1 MNRRPRLLPLR
12 PCLPET
18 LAPPIVRLDGPD
30 PGNRPRRPPRYPM
43 GRIRAQTGGASGVQ
57 SASSSFAQSDAR
69 GKRPTTVRQGGCAE
83 GHGVCPSVRATI
95 QQRAAQLRVAHR
107 PGGVDHDA
115 DAGWHASRA
124 RRHDAG
130 HAGRAPGRAPVAV
143 VLAAPRRPRPGGPP
157 CRATA
162 ATAEGGG
169 TPCPPTAATPPE
181 LPPAGRRP
189 PRPPGSAPP
198 PAAAGSSR
206 STPRAPAPRAPH
218 TRPHHCHS
226 PTRPTEGRGR
236 PPSRTSAGTPPSAA
250 RPAGPASTPETSAPP
265 WRSTGPGT
273 GSSSLPEPSAAT
285 GSAPAARGGRGPSGR
300 VKQAPGELLAVR
312 SATSWCPSGPGSAP
326 QATRSPLSA
335 PPSGMR

>member
-43 GRIRAQTGGASGVQ
+43 GRIRAQTSGASGVR
-57 SASSSFAQSDAR
+57 SASSSFAESDAR

-198 PAAAGSSR
+198 PRCCRLKPFDPSGPSSQG
-206 STPRAPAPRAPH
+206 PAYP
-218 TRPHHCHS
+218 S
-226 PTRPTEGRGR
+226 PPLPQSNQANRGAR
-236 PPSRTSAGTPPSAA
+236 PPAIENLR
-250 RPAGPASTPETSAPP
+250 RY
-265 WRSTGPGT
+265 
-273 GSSSLPEPSAAT
+273 SSISS
-285 GSAPAARGGRGPSGR
+285 PSGR
-300 VKQAPGELLAVR
+300 PSIDARDVRAALAEYR
-312 SATSWCPSGPGSAP
+312 AGDRFEFTS
-326 QATRSPLSA
+326 
-335 PPSGMR
+335 